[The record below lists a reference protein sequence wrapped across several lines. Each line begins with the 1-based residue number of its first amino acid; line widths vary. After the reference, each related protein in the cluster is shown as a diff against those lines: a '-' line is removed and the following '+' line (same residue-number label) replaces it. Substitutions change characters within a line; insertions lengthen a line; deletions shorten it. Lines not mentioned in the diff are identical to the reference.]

1 MAPSNPVI
9 KAEKALIKAQKE
21 AQRAYKCVQKA
32 QDAYA
37 RAKAKA
43 AESSKKSTKLKS
55 KMIKLKTKSK
65 SKTTKPKTKSTKAK
79 TTKTKSTK
87 AKTTKTKSTKAKK
100 MRGGGGSDWLNTVN
114 SRGNVAAPDDHWG
127 VPGSVWSAQFQKSGE
142 YIPLSTLRKG
152 SVALQSNPKVQV
164 PGGNYRDS
172 LMFQTISSNN
182 NNNDLPTQRI

>member
-43 AESSKKSTKLKS
+43 AASLKTTSSKRKTASSKRKSTKTKSTKPKS
-55 KMIKLKTKSK
+55 KMIKLKTN
-65 SKTTKPKTKSTKAK
+65 KTKSTKAK
-79 TTKTKSTK
+79 
-87 AKTTKTKSTKAKK
+87 TKAKK

-114 SRGNVAAPDDHWG
+114 SRGNVSAPDDHWG
-127 VPGSVWSAQFQKSGE
+127 VPGSMWSAQFQKSGE

-172 LMFQTISSNN
+172 LMFQTISSNKT
-182 NNNDLPTQRI
+182 DLPTQRI

>member
-43 AESSKKSTKLKS
+43 TASLKTTSSKRKSTKSTKTKSTKPKS
-55 KMIKLKTKSK
+55 KMIKLKTN
-65 SKTTKPKTKSTKAK
+65 KTKSTK
-79 TTKTKSTK
+79 TKT
-87 AKTTKTKSTKAKK
+87 KK

-172 LMFQTISSNN
+172 LMFETISSNKT
-182 NNNDLPTQRI
+182 DLPTQRI